1 MKMIE
6 EKQIIRK
13 HSRLIWVFICIY
25 FLIVAGF
32 YLGKSVGERQ
42 GLEYRFWV
50 DACFRIWVW
59 FVPILFAGIMILRI
73 CIKQWKRKSPWRWIL
88 SVLLLVYGCGA
99 VYVSFIYVLV
109 NAFTITSDEKMPDGN
124 LVVAEPYGMESIHH
138 YAEPVAISSEGIF
151 PLTRCGQQ
159 TVSLK
164 SMGCLFKQYEKSMVS
179 GSMLQRHIRRLK

>member
-124 LVVAEPYGMESIHH
+124 LVVATVVSIAQKMAES
-138 YAEPVAISSEGIF
+138 AGK
-151 PLTRCGQQ
+151 
-159 TVSLK
+159 K
-164 SMGCLFKQYEKSMVS
+164 STILRPRQNCRMDPIIIL
-179 GSMLQRHIRRLK
+179 L